1 MKLKFNNKALT
12 NDIGQRNVTIEAEA
26 VALANELRYKPDS
39 TKIFVNDLGKSQKI
53 FVAGRLWGFDC
64 ETCTFEKLMSYFTG
78 NKIKRSQSL
87 ISFVI
92 RIMALRFPKE
102 YHENK
107 NRIERLIGK
116 DEYQS
121 IESNKRNEIQW
132 LGECGFQNMVY
143 YTKLKKNVNV
153 IKGKNDTIKITRK

>member
-1 MKLKFNNKALT
+1 MKLKLDNNLLLDDQGK
-12 NDIGQRNVTIEAEA
+12 RNITTTAEA
-26 VALANELRYKPDS
+26 VALANELRYKPNS
-39 TKIFVNDLGKSQKI
+39 SRIIVNDLGESIKI
-53 FVAGRLWGFDC
+53 FEAGRLWGFDC
-64 ETCTFEKLMSYFTG
+64 ETCTFQKLMSYFTG
-78 NKIKRSQSL
+78 KIKRSQSL

-107 NRIERLIGK
+107 NRIEKLIGK
-116 DEYQS
+116 DEYEI
-121 IESNKRNEIQW
+121 IESNKRNEINW

-153 IKGKNDTIKITRK
+153 IKGKNDRITIKGV

>member
-1 MKLKFNNKALT
+1 MKLKFDNKSLIDDSGKRSIT
-12 NDIGQRNVTIEAEA
+12 TTAESI
-26 VALANELRYKPDS
+26 ALANELRYKPNS
-39 TKIFVNDLGKSQKI
+39 SKIFIADGKSHKL

-64 ETCTFEKLMSYFTG
+64 ETCSFQKLMSYFTG

-92 RIMALRFPKE
+92 RIMALRFPQE

-107 NRIERLIGK
+107 NRIVKLIGK

-121 IESNKRNEIQW
+121 IESNKRNEIEW

-153 IKGKNDTIKITRK
+153 IKGKNDTIKIMR

>member
-1 MKLKFNNKALT
+1 MKLKFDNKLL
-12 NDIGQRNVTIEAEA
+12 NDESGNRIVSTITESI
-26 VALANELRYKPDS
+26 ALANELRYRADS
-39 TKIFVNDLGKSQKI
+39 TKIFVNDLGKSVKI
-53 FVAGRLWGFDC
+53 FVAGRLWGFNVED
-64 ETCTFEKLMSYFTG
+64 CTFIKLMSYFTG

-107 NRIERLIGK
+107 NRIVKLIGK
-116 DEYQS
+116 DEYEM
-121 IESNKRNEIQW
+121 IDSNKRNEINW

-153 IKGKNDTIKITRK
+153 IKGKNDTIKIMR

>member
-1 MKLKFNNKALT
+1 MKLKFDNKSLIDDSGKRSIT
-12 NDIGQRNVTIEAEA
+12 TTAESI
-26 VALANELRYKPDS
+26 ALANELRYKPDS
-39 TKIFVNDLGKSQKI
+39 TKIFIADGKSQKI

-92 RIMALRFPKE
+92 RVMALRFTKE

-121 IESNKRNEIQW
+121 IESNKRNEINW

>member
-1 MKLKFNNKALT
+1 MKLKFDNKSLIDDSGKRSIT
-12 NDIGQRNVTIEAEA
+12 TTAESI
-26 VALANELRYKPDS
+26 ALANELRYKPDS
-39 TKIFVNDLGKSQKI
+39 TKIFIADGKSQKI

-92 RIMALRFPKE
+92 RVMTLRFPKE

-121 IESNKRNEIQW
+121 IESNKRNEIEW

>member
-1 MKLKFNNKALT
+1 MKLKLDNNLLLDDQGKRSIT
-12 NDIGQRNVTIEAEA
+12 TTAESI
-26 VALANELRYKPDS
+26 ALANS
-39 TKIFVNDLGKSQKI
+39 TKIFVNDLGKSQKL
-53 FVAGRLWGFDC
+53 FVKGRLWGFDC
-64 ETCTFEKLMSYFTG
+64 ETCSFQKLMSYFTG

-92 RIMALRFPKE
+92 RVMALRFPKE

-121 IESNKRNEIQW
+121 IESNKRNEINW

-153 IKGKNDTIKITRK
+153 IKGKNDRITIKGV